1 MRKISTAVAGV
12 MILLAAPQPVGRAE
26 QSAQVPAVVGEYGPW
41 GFDLTGMHR
50 STKPGD
56 DFFRYANGAWYD
68 RTLIPPDR
76 DSNGIDR
83 TLSDVVELRI
93 RDILE
98 RGEAGVEAGARADA
112 AKISA
117 FYAAFMNEARAETL
131 DAQPIK
137 PFIQQLRAA
146 VSRDDLAGLMG
157 AAPGTFFNSI
167 FSIGIDVDAKAPDK
181 YVVSI
186 GQGGLGLPD
195 RDYYLTAQFADKKA
209 AYQAY
214 VAQILELIGWEAP
227 QQSAAAILAFE
238 TAIAQASWPLAEQRD
253 SEKTYNPM
261 SVAQLE
267 QTAP

>member
-12 MILLAAPQPVGRAE
+12 MILLAAPQAIGRAE
-26 QSAQVPAVVGEYGPW
+26 RSAQVPAVVGEYGPW

-83 TLSDVVELRI
+83 TLNDVVELRI

-98 RGEAGVEAGARADA
+98 RGEAGARADA

-137 PFIQQLRAA
+137 PPIQQLRAA

-167 FSIGIDVDAKAPDK
+167 FSIAIDVDAKAPDK
-181 YVVSI
+181 YVVAI
-186 GQGGLGLPD
+186 GQG
-195 RDYYLTAQFADKKA
+195 
-209 AYQAY
+209 
-214 VAQILELIGWEAP
+214 
-227 QQSAAAILAFE
+227 
-238 TAIAQASWPLAEQRD
+238 
-253 SEKTYNPM
+253 
-261 SVAQLE
+261 
-267 QTAP
+267 